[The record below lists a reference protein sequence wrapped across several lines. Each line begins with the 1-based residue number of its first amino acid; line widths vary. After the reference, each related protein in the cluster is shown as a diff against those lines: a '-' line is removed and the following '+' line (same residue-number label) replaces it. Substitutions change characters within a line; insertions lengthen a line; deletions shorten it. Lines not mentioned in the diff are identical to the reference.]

1 MSDIYLNSELK
12 TRYMSDF
19 VNVLDE
25 YDKLDL
31 GVGDG
36 VLGKLG

>member
-19 VNVLDE
+19 ENVLDE
-25 YDKLDL
+25 YGKLDL
-31 GVGDG
+31 GIGEV